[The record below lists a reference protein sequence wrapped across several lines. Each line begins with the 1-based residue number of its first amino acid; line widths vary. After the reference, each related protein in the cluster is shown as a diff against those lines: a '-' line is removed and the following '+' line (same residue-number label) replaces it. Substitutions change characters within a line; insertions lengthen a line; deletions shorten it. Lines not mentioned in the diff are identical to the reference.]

1 MRKNLKIGPAILIT
15 LGIIFLLNNF
25 GVLPWDI
32 WTNIWKFWPVL
43 LILVGAEA
51 LIGQAIS
58 FKTLIILLIL
68 VFLIPVLF
76 AVNPQTKN
84 PFATDSLS
92 ISEPL
97 GSLAKSKI
105 IIDLPTTNLNLKP
118 AATGSNK
125 LIEGKISFSKAANKP
140 KVSREEVFGQ
150 GVITIS
156 QESQTPLP
164 FISSLKNNTDLA
176 LSQQIPLEL
185 LIRTGAAQGNIDLG
199 LLRVDYLE
207 IDSQASNLK
216 IIFGK
221 LYSSRAVLK
230 TSASN
235 IEIQIPTNIAARV
248 KVDSKVKNISVP
260 PRLEKSGDEYKTK
273 DFDKAF
279 SRLDIEISA
288 LAGSITIRWLIFQE
302 KKQVTYWQEV
312 IEQFKIKS
320 VRTMKIYRFLTV
332 IKTVGGLLFGDC
344 DHAGETV

>member
-1 MRKNLKIGPAILIT
+1 MRKGLKTSPIILIT

-58 FKTLIILLIL
+58 IRTLLILIVL
-68 VFLIPVLF
+68 VFLIPVIF
-76 AVNPQTKN
+76 AVNPFTKN
-84 PFATDSLS
+84 PLATDSLS

-97 GSLAKSKI
+97 GGLAKSKI
-105 IIDLPTTNLNLKP
+105 IVDLPATNLNLKP
-118 AATGSNK
+118 AATGSSK
-125 LIEGKISFSKAANKP
+125 LIQGKISFSKAANKP
-140 KVSREEVFGQ
+140 RVVREETFGQ

-156 QESQTPLP
+156 QETESTLP

-185 LIRTGAAQGNIDLG
+185 LLKTGAAQGNINLDQ
-199 LLRVDYLE
+199 LRVDYLE

-221 LYSSRAVLK
+221 LYSTRAVLK

-235 IEIQIPTNIAARV
+235 IEIQIPTEIAARV
-248 KVDSKVKNISVP
+248 KVDSKVKNLSIPS
-260 PRLEKSGDEYKTK
+260 RLEKNGSEYKTK

-279 SRLDIEISA
+279 TRLDIEISA
-288 LAGSITIRWLIFQE
+288 LAGSITI
-302 KKQVTYWQEV
+302 K
-312 IEQFKIKS
+312 
-320 VRTMKIYRFLTV
+320 
-332 IKTVGGLLFGDC
+332 
-344 DHAGETV
+344 